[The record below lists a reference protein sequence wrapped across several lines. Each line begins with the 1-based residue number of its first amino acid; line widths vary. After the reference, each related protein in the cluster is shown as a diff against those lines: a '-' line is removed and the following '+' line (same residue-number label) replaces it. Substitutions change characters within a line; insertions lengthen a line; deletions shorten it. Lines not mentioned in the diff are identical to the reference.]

1 MAQFAVVGLGKFGI
15 KVARTLAEEGAEVIA
30 IDSDPRRVEEIKD
43 VIAEAI
49 CMDSTDEETMRAM
62 GIESVQ
68 AAIVAIGEGQE
79 ASILSTAVLKRL
91 GVPQILARAISD
103 LHGQI
108 LELVGADRVILIE
121 DMMGEQIA
129 KSLVAPNVLDR
140 IELSTGYTMAE
151 IASDD
156 LFVGKTLRELNVR
169 EAFGINVIAIKR
181 RAPVV
186 SDRGENMFEERVNNL
201 PGPDD
206 RIEPGDVLVI
216 VGTTE
221 SVEQL
226 DRRMRR

>member
-1 MAQFAVVGLGKFGI
+1 MAQYAVIGLGKFGI
-15 KVARTLAEEGAEVIA
+15 KVARTLAVEDAEVIA
-30 IDSDPRRVEEIKD
+30 IDSDPRRVEEIKE
-43 VIAEAI
+43 VISEAI
-49 CMDSTDEETMRAM
+49 CMDSTDEETMRTV
-62 GIESVQ
+62 GIENVQ
-68 AAIVAIGEGQE
+68 AAIVAIGEDQE

-91 GVPQILARAISD
+91 RVPQILARAISD

-121 DMMGEQIA
+121 DMVGEQIA

-156 LFVGKTLRELNVR
+156 IFGGKTLRELNVR

-181 RAPVV
+181 REPVV
-186 SDRGENMFEERVNNL
+186 SDRGESTFEERVNNL

-221 SVEQL
+221 SVERL
-226 DRRMRR
+226 DRHMRR

>member
-1 MAQFAVVGLGKFGI
+1 MAQFAVIGLGKFGT
-15 KVARTLAEEGAEVIA
+15 KVARTLAEEDAEVIA
-30 IDSDPRRVEEIKD
+30 VDSDPRRVEAVKD

-49 CMDSTDEETMRAM
+49 CMDSTDEETMGTM
-62 GIESVQ
+62 GIENVQ
-68 AAIVAIGEGQE
+68 AAIVGMGEDLE

-108 LELVGADRVILIE
+108 LKLVGADRVILIE
-121 DMMGEQIA
+121 DMIGEQIA

-181 RAPVV
+181 RVPVV
-186 SDRGENMFEERVNNL
+186 SDQGENTFEERVNNL

-206 RIEPGDVLVI
+206 RIELGDVLVI

-226 DRRMRR
+226 DRRMRS